1 MKKFLS
7 YITLVS
13 LIIISSCNKEEIN
26 ELEKRNEDLIAQTA
40 NLQKQIN
47 DLSLDVSNLS
57 SSNDLLSSSNN
68 DLSNQITVLQN
79 KINELELALNN
90 MTNEYDEAI
99 DENDDLYDQYVSLIN
114 SKIELQVQL
123 DNLISEINI
132 ISCPPIEL
140 ASPSMKSEQLF
151 CTYQNI
157 NTIVFG
163 FDESLYSLSFI
174 QDSIPTGIYVVKTPG
189 KVEIIGSPIS
199 NLKDIYSFD
208 LKFTSDQCEKVKRIV
223 LARNPNSA
231 VLSSV
236 SGAFVQSIVSGAQ
249 IEPIEISFGGSSE
262 GLSFSNLPEGLTY
275 SIDGNKYKLEGTI
288 SEAGSYS
295 FSVST
300 VNTSGCGEI
309 HETIS
314 FEVEGAPV
322 STSTGNPTGSGGCT
336 VNCESSGSTGSG
348 GTTTQYLLTVNTGA
362 NGSVSSTGGSYDD
375 GQSLSVTASPDSGYS
390 FVNWTDSSGNELS
403 TNTTYTFN
411 ISNNT
416 TITAN
421 YQEALFY
428 LHPNGVTILC
438 PNAAVGAIGSVN
450 GVQYEKV
457 NYDRLKELR
466 NQASGGN
473 NPQLEFVCTSGVIF
487 MKDLFRNKRVFNTDI
502 SSWDTSDV
510 ENMERLFAEANAF
523 NQDISKWDV
532 GKVRFMEKLL
542 KGAHAFNQNI
552 GGWDTGE
559 AENMREMIRMT
570 REFNQDIS
578 GWDVRNVKDMR
589 GFAKQTWVFNQDL
602 SGWNVEGVNR
612 CDGFDNQS
620 LAMDPLNRPN
630 FTNCNPN
637 IVDSNPIPN

>member
-1 MKKFLS
+1 MKKILS
-7 YITLVS
+7 YIALVS

-26 ELEKRNEDLIAQTA
+26 ELEKRNEELIAQTA
-40 NLQKQIN
+40 SLQLQIN
-47 DLSLDVSNLS
+47 DLSLDISNLS
-57 SSNDLLSSSNN
+57 SSNDQLSSSNN

-79 KINELELALNN
+79 KINELEQALNN
-90 MTNEYDEAI
+90 MTNEYAEAI
-99 DENDDLYDQYVSLIN
+99 DENDDLYDQYVSLQT

-132 ISCPPIEL
+132 ISCPAIEY
-140 ASPSMKSEQLF
+140 SNSDMKSEQLF
-151 CTYQNI
+151 CTFQEI
-157 NTIVFG
+157 DPIS
-163 FDESLYSLSFI
+163 FDYNESVYAFSFI
-174 QDSIPTGIYVVKTPG
+174 QDSIPEGITILKTSG
-189 KVEIIGSPIS
+189 NIRVIGTPYSDQ
-199 NLKDIYSFD
+199 KDLFSFD
-208 LKFTSDQCEKVKRIV
+208 LKFTSDQCENVKRIT
-223 LARNPNSA
+223 LARSPNSPNINN
-231 VLSSV
+231 V
-236 SGAFVQSIVSGAQ
+236 SGGFVQSITGGAQ
-249 IEPIEISFGGSSE
+249 IEPIEISFGGSAE
-262 GLSFSNLPEGLTY
+262 GLTFSNLPEGLTY
-275 SIDGNKYKLEGTI
+275 SIDGNTYKIEGTI

-295 FSVST
+295 FTVST

-309 HETIS
+309 TETIS
-314 FEVEGAPV
+314 FEVEETAPV
-322 STSTGNPTGSGGCT
+322 VEIETGGGGSGD
-336 VNCESSGSTGSG
+336 G
-348 GTTTQYLLTVNTGA
+348 GTQPSPVTQYELTVNTGA
-362 NGSVSSTGGSYDD
+362 SGSVSPTGGSYND
-375 GQSLSVTASPDSGYS
+375 GVSVSVTATPNTGYA

-411 ISNNT
+411 ITSDT

-438 PNAAVGAIGSVN
+438 PNAAVGAIGTVN

-457 NYDRLKELR
+457 NFNRLEQLR
-466 NQASGGN
+466 NAASGGN

-578 GWDVRNVKDMR
+578 GWDVSNVTEMR

-602 SGWNVEGVNR
+602 TGWVVDSVNR

-637 IVDSNPIPN
+637 IVDSNSIPN

>member
-1 MKKFLS
+1 MEKFLS
-7 YITLVS
+7 YIALVS

-26 ELEKRNEDLIAQTA
+26 ELEKRNEELIAQTA
-40 NLQKQIN
+40 SLQVQIN
-47 DLSLDVSNLS
+47 DLSLDISNLS
-57 SSNDLLSSSNN
+57 SSNDQLSSSNN

-79 KINELELALNN
+79 KINELEQALNN
-90 MTNEYDEAI
+90 MTSEYAEAI
-99 DENDDLYDQYVSLIN
+99 DENDDLYNQYVNLQT

-132 ISCPPIEL
+132 ISCPAIEY
-140 ASPSMKSEQLF
+140 SNSDMKSEQLF
-151 CTYQNI
+151 CTFQEIDPISFDY
-157 NTIVFG
+157 
-163 FDESLYSLSFI
+163 DESVYAFSFI
-174 QDSIPTGIYVVKTPG
+174 QDSIPEGITILKTSG
-189 KVEIIGSPIS
+189 NIRVIGTPYSDQ
-199 NLKDIYSFD
+199 KDLFSFD
-208 LKFTSDQCEKVKRIV
+208 LKFTSDQCENVKRIT
-223 LARNPNSA
+223 LARSPNSPNINN
-231 VLSSV
+231 V
-236 SGAFVQSIVSGAQ
+236 SGGFVQSITGGAQ
-249 IEPIEISFGGSSE
+249 IEPIQISFGGSAE
-262 GLSFSNLPEGLTY
+262 GLTFSNLPEGLTY
-275 SIDGNKYKLEGTI
+275 SIDGNTYKIEGTI

-295 FSVST
+295 FTVST

-309 HETIS
+309 TETIS
-314 FEVEGAPV
+314 FEVEETAPV
-322 STSTGNPTGSGGCT
+322 VEIETGGGGSGD
-336 VNCESSGSTGSG
+336 G
-348 GTTTQYLLTVNTGA
+348 GTQPSPVTQYELTVNTGA
-362 NGSVSSTGGSYDD
+362 SGSVSPTGGSYND
-375 GQSLSVTASPDSGYS
+375 GVSVSVTASPNTGYS

-411 ISNNT
+411 ITSDT

-438 PNAAVGAIGSVN
+438 PNAAVGAIGTVN

-457 NYDRLKELR
+457 NFNRLEQLR
-466 NQASGGN
+466 NAASGGN
-473 NPQLEFVCTSGVIF
+473 NPQLEFVCTSEIIF

-578 GWDVRNVKDMR
+578 GWDVSNVTEMR

-602 SGWNVEGVNR
+602 TGWVVDSVNR

-637 IVDSNPIPN
+637 IVDSNSIPN